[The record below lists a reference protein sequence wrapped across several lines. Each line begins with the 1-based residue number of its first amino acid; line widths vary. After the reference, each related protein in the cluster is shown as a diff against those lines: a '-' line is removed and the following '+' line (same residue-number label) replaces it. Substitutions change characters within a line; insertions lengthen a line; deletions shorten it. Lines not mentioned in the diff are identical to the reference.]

1 MCTVSWS
8 LREQGHRLYFNR
20 DESRSR
26 PRASAPRML
35 EWNGVD
41 IVAPIDPQGGGSWI
55 ALNGKGEVAFLLNNY
70 AAMKDSE
77 GSRDY
82 CSRGEIPLKLAAC
95 GDERER
101 LDAIR
106 ESGSD
111 RYRPFHIGVLIPGE
125 KAVLYSWDGFRLEQR
140 TPDLPFLSTSSYRS
154 EEVQFYRRTRFQEFF
169 PDGNTSRLWEK
180 GLKYHCDRIHE
191 DPAFNPAMSRE
202 DAETHCLS
210 RVTVTSERFEFEYW
224 ERDTSGNGFDFVN
237 SVSFGGG
244 CP

>member
-8 LREQGHRLYFNR
+8 LREQGYRLYFNR

-26 PRASAPRML
+26 RRASAPHVL

-41 IVAPIDPQGGGSWI
+41 IIAPIDPEGGGSWI

-70 AAMKDSE
+70 AATKVGK
-77 GSRDY
+77 GSSDY

-95 GDERER
+95 RDESER

-111 RYRPFHIGVLIPGE
+111 RYRPFHVGVLSPSE
-125 KAVLYSWDGFRLEQR
+125 KAIVYSWDGFQLEKR

-154 EEVQFYRRTRFQEFF
+154 EEVQSYRRTRFQELF
-169 PDGNTSRLWEK
+169 PYSMANRLWEE
-180 GLKYHCDRIHE
+180 GLKYHCDRAHE
-191 DPAFNPAMSRE
+191 DPAFNPAMTRE

-210 RVTVTSERFEFEYW
+210 RITATGERIEFAYW
-224 ERDTSGNGFDFVN
+224 ERDNSGDGFDFVN
-237 SVSFGGG
+237 TISFGEGRS
-244 CP
+244 